1 MGVEIKGHDPKRL
14 SPKGDKICVS
24 LNENFFSDLLSSLR
38 AVPKTVRGT
47 IGSPDLRIV
56 TSWLCGS

>member
-24 LNENFFSDLLSSLR
+24 LNENFFSDLLSSCELSQR
-38 AVPKTVRGT
+38 LSAER
-47 IGSPDLRIV
+47 SDLLI
-56 TSWLCGS
+56 